1 MSGLTRVV
9 LCAVMVVPALVLGF
23 PIELKEKGKIVAVPH
38 GATMPP
44 GNVAEATRRARASG
58 KSVAVDISSPMDTIR
73 HRKESH
79 RQRMSAMTDSQISGS
94 ANLITG
100 DGARPTRQPVDEVS
114 RLLAMLPYA
123 LCILAV
129 AVVFVICLVG
139 RISKYVS
146 AEQTSYFQD
155 GKQSDTKIAPKF
167 GSVHAHSL
175 SRLLLHF
182 SPFPPSVP
190 LSFPLSFPP
199 SLSLSLLSP
208 PFMLAPSSPRCPSP
222 PLLPV
227 SCFRITP
234 PLSSPAPYHLSP
246 PPSLSCLFPPEAT
259 EKSKGGSC
267 LLRESTWQR
276 TKWL

>member
-1 MSGLTRVV
+1 MV

-167 GSVHAHSL
+167 GSV
-175 SRLLLHF
+175 
-182 SPFPPSVP
+182 
-190 LSFPLSFPP
+190 
-199 SLSLSLLSP
+199 
-208 PFMLAPSSPRCPSP
+208 
-222 PLLPV
+222 
-227 SCFRITP
+227 
-234 PLSSPAPYHLSP
+234 
-246 PPSLSCLFPPEAT
+246 
-259 EKSKGGSC
+259 KGMG
-267 LLRESTWQR
+267 RGGFGR
-276 TKWL
+276 RY